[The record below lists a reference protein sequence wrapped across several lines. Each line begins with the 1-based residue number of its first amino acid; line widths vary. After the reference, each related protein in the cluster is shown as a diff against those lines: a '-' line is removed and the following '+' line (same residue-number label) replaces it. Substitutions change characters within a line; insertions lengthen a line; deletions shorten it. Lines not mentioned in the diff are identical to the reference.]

1 MQDEAVSLTMLDAYI
16 AQKHKRLTF
25 PRELEMLYDQRMD
38 SHRRHVMARGL
49 LPTVSVYN
57 AFLIADFLLLPQTA
71 IIATFLHLAVVT
83 PVICLAAFLYPRT
96 SSKRLRE
103 VFRSFIPFMMVAQ
116 IMYIYAQ
123 NAGIGADQYQ
133 YLAVMTVIYMNINLR
148 FSFDLAIASTL
159 LLIAT
164 YLAVLL
170 PGHSPIEVKFTG
182 TCMMGAAAYLTL
194 MANRRMEQDV
204 RFSFLRRL
212 QDQLRREAAE
222 KVSKQDAMT
231 GLANRRMLD
240 EVVAGLWAEGARDHT
255 LAAVIMIDVDHF
267 KPFNDRYG
275 HAAGDECLVRVAGLI
290 ANELKSQQNMAFRFG
305 GEEFL
310 LLLPETDMS
319 DAVRI
324 AERLRVA
331 IENVAIPHED
341 LGPRGVVT
349 ASFGVAAGPVSAHSF
364 TELLSAADAALYA
377 AKGNGRNQVWPP
389 LIKHQSAGA
398 ELKDEA
404 APAALPAS

>member
-1 MQDEAVSLTMLDAYI
+1 MQDEAVSLTMLDAYV
-16 AQKHKRLTF
+16 AQRHKRLTF
-25 PRELEMLYDQRMD
+25 PRELEVLYDQRMD
-38 SHRRHVMARGL
+38 TYRRQVMARGV
-49 LPTVSVYN
+49 LPTVLVYN

-71 IIATFLHLAVVT
+71 IIATILHLSVVT
-83 PVICLAAFLYPRT
+83 PVIFLAAFLYPRT
-96 SSKRLRE
+96 PSKLLRE
-103 VFRSFIPFMMVAQ
+103 IFRSFIPFMMVAQ

-123 NAGIGADQYQ
+123 DAGLGADQYQ

-159 LLIAT
+159 LLVAT

-194 MANRRMEQDV
+194 MANRRMEQDI
-204 RFSFLRRL
+204 RFGFLRRL

-222 KVSKQDAMT
+222 KISKQDALT

-240 EVVAGLWAEGARDHT
+240 EVVTGLWADGARDHI
-255 LAAVIMIDVDHF
+255 LAAVVMIDVDHF

-275 HAAGDECLVRVAGLI
+275 HAAGDKCLVRVAGLI
-290 ANELKSQQNMAFRFG
+290 AGQLKSQQDLAFRFG

-310 LLLPETDMS
+310 LLLPGTEMS
-319 DAVRI
+319 DAARI
-324 AERLRVA
+324 AERLRLE

-364 TELLSAADAALYA
+364 AELLSAADAALYA

-389 LIKHQSAGA
+389 LIKHRTTAVDMT
-398 ELKDEA
+398 DEA
-404 APAALPAS
+404 AGAALPAR

>member
-1 MQDEAVSLTMLDAYI
+1 MQDQAVSLTMLDAYI

-25 PRELEMLYDQRMD
+25 PRELEVQYDQRMD
-38 SHRRHVMARGL
+38 SYRRQVMARGL
-49 LPTVSVYN
+49 MPTVSVYN
-57 AFLIADFLLLPQTA
+57 AFLVADFLLLPQTA
-71 IIATFLHLAVVT
+71 ITATILHLAVVT
-83 PVICLAAFLYPRT
+83 PVIFLAAFLYPRT
-96 SSKRLRE
+96 SNTLLRE
-103 VFRSFIPFMMVAQ
+103 VFRSFVPFMMVAQ

-148 FSFDLAIASTL
+148 FSFNLAIASTL
-159 LLIAT
+159 LLMMT

-170 PGHSPIEVKFTG
+170 PGHSPVEVKFTG

-204 RFSFLRRL
+204 RFGFLRRL

-222 KVSKQDAMT
+222 KVSKHDAMT

-240 EVVAGLWAEGARDHT
+240 EVVARLWAEGARDHT
-255 LAAVIMIDVDHF
+255 LAAVVMIDVDHF

-290 ANELKSQQNMAFRFG
+290 ADELKSPQDLAFRFG

-310 LLLPETDMS
+310 LLLPGTDMG

-341 LGPRGVVT
+341 LVPRGVVT
-349 ASFGVAAGPVSAHSF
+349 ASFGVTAGPVSAHSF
-364 TELLSAADAALYA
+364 AELLSAADAALYA

-389 LIKHQSAGA
+389 LNKHRDAGA
-398 ELKDEA
+398 DMKDQA
-404 APAALPAS
+404 AIAARPAR

>member
-1 MQDEAVSLTMLDAYI
+1 MPDEAVSLTMLEAYI
-16 AQKHKRLTF
+16 AQKHKRLAF
-25 PRELEMLYDQRMD
+25 PRELEALYDQRME
-38 SHRRHVMARGL
+38 SYRRQVMAKGI

-57 AFLIADFLLLPQTA
+57 AFLIADILLLPQTA
-71 IIATFLHLAVVT
+71 LIATILHLAVVT
-83 PVICLAAFLYPRT
+83 PIIFLVAFLYPRT
-96 SSKRLRE
+96 PNKLLRE
-103 VFRSFIPFMMVAQ
+103 AFRTFIPFMMVAQ

-123 NAGIGADQYQ
+123 STGIGADQYQ

-148 FSFDLAIASTL
+148 FGFGLAMASTL
-159 LLIAT
+159 LLVAT

-170 PGHSPIEVKFTG
+170 PGQSPVEVKFTG

-204 RFSFLRRL
+204 RFGFLRRL

-240 EVVAGLWAEGARDHT
+240 EVVAGLWTEGAQDHA
-255 LAAVIMIDVDHF
+255 LAAVVMIDVDHF

-275 HAAGDECLVRVAGLI
+275 HAAGDKCLVQVASVI
-290 ANELKSQQNMAFRFG
+290 AGELDRQENLAFRFG

-310 LLLPETDMS
+310 LLLPGIDIN

-324 AERLRVA
+324 AERLRIE

-364 TELLSAADAALYA
+364 AELLSAADAALYA
-377 AKGNGRNQVWPP
+377 AKRNGRNQVWPP
-389 LIKHQSAGA
+389 LANHHDTGAAVKDKSAPVA
-398 ELKDEA
+398 R
-404 APAALPAS
+404 PAC

>member
-1 MQDEAVSLTMLDAYI
+1 MPDEAVSLTMLEAYI
-16 AQKHKRLTF
+16 AQKHKRLAF
-25 PRELEMLYDQRMD
+25 PTELEVLYDQRMEAY
-38 SHRRHVMARGL
+38 RRQVMARGI
-49 LPTVSVYN
+49 LPTVLVYN

-71 IIATFLHLAVVT
+71 VIATILHLAVVT
-83 PVICLAAFLYPRT
+83 PIIFLAAFLYPRT
-96 SSKRLRE
+96 PSKLLRE

-123 NAGIGADQYQ
+123 NTGIGADQYQ

-148 FSFDLAIASTL
+148 FSFGLAIVSTL
-159 LLIAT
+159 LVGTT

-182 TCMMGAAAYLTL
+182 ACMMGAAAYLTL

-204 RFSFLRRL
+204 RFGFLRRL

-240 EVVAGLWAEGARDHT
+240 EVVAGLWTEGAKDHA
-255 LAAVIMIDVDHF
+255 LAAVVMIDVDHF

-290 ANELKSQQNMAFRFG
+290 ADELHSRQNVAFRFG

-310 LLLPETDMS
+310 LLLPGTDMS

-324 AERLRVA
+324 SERLRVA

-341 LGPRGVVT
+341 LGPQGVVT
-349 ASFGVAAGPVSAHSF
+349 ASFGVSAGPVSAHSF
-364 TELLSAADAALYA
+364 AELLSAADAALYA

-389 LIKHQSAGA
+389 LIKHRTAGV
-398 ELKDEA
+398 KMQDEA
-404 APAALPAS
+404 AHVALPTR